1 MRAAVTELAERA
13 GVEPDDLIEYW
24 SERAAIRE
32 IDGGQSREDAEH
44 GALDD
49 IRELLAVGDWMLERK
64 GPKSAGTIDTA
75 GRQVVDRR

>member
-13 GVEPDDLIEYW
+13 GVDPDDLVEYW

-32 IDGGQSREDAEH
+32 IDGGQSRDDAEQ

-64 GPKSAGTIDTA
+64 GPKSAAPTA
-75 GRQVVDRR
+75 TGERQIVDRR